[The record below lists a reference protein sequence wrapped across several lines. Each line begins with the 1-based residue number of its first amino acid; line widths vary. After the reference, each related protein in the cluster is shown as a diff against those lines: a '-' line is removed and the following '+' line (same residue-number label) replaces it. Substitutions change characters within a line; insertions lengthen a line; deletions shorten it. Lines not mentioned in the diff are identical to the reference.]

1 MIGAI
6 FSTAGVVAPS
16 FIIILLIAMAATKF
30 RENRVYQAFMSGVRP
45 VLPALLVNA
54 VYLIVAEG
62 FKGIASFVMAAV
74 TFFVFARWRKINS
87 VLLLIIAGIVSV
99 LVL

>member
-1 MIGAI
+1 
-6 FSTAGVVAPS
+6 
-16 FIIILLIAMAATKF
+16 
-30 RENRVYQAFMSGVRP
+30 
-45 VLPALLVNA
+45 
-54 VYLIVAEG
+54 
-62 FKGIASFVMAAV
+62 MAAV